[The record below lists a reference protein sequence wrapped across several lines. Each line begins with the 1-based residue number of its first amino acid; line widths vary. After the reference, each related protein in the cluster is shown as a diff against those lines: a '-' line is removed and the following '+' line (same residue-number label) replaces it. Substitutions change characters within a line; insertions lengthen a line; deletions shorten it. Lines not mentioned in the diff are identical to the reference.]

1 MQKEKKFEKIKKL
14 LHQFKMRKVRFEE
27 ITYIKVKNID
37 DYIDLRNSIE
47 KCFID
52 KKGINI
58 NKLIE
63 YKIKIKNAIEEQ
75 ENKKEMI
82 SSFAFPICIILP
94 SALAGGLLGAK
105 DLNDF
110 SLAWAVFD
118 VVGYIFLFGM
128 LICWINEYILGKNRD
143 TLVFLDTIDRILQY
157 MGEHI
162 DLYEHRKLE

>member
-1 MQKEKKFEKIKKL
+1 M
-14 LHQFKMRKVRFEE
+14 
-27 ITYIKVKNID
+27 
-37 DYIDLRNSIE
+37 
-47 KCFID
+47 
-52 KKGINI
+52 
-58 NKLIE
+58 
-63 YKIKIKNAIEEQ
+63 
-75 ENKKEMI
+75 
-82 SSFAFPICIILP
+82 P
-94 SALAGGLLGAK
+94 SALAGLLGAK

>member
-1 MQKEKKFEKIKKL
+1 
-14 LHQFKMRKVRFEE
+14 MRKVRFEE

-52 KKGINI
+52 KKGFNI

-94 SALAGGLLGAK
+94 SALAGLLGAK

-128 LICWINEYILGKNRD
+128 LICWINGYILGKNRD